1 MPRNET
7 NNKFLSLC
15 HHSHAMAAD
24 KNLGIIMLVVHLVSQ
39 LKYMHQFH
47 LLWAHEKAMIFSSIT
62 WLPSSIPKCKT
73 NLHHYSPCIC
83 ITPIVQSL
91 QSLAAWY
98 DGLFMLWILAR
109 TSLSTHVKSSDQ
121 YNSLYTS

>member
-1 MPRNET
+1 
-7 NNKFLSLC
+7 
-15 HHSHAMAAD
+15 MAAD

-62 WLPSSIPKCKT
+62 WLPSSIQKCKT

-91 QSLAAWY
+91 QSLAARY

-109 TSLSTHVKSSDQ
+109 TSLSTTEAWLCMSQDCKGGAVSVR
-121 YNSLYTS
+121 N